1 MDNAWKWCAG
11 RVRISAEREGG
22 HWVLRVADDGPGIPP
37 DQTAAVLG
45 RGIRADQRGDVPGQG
60 IGLAVVREIVELYG
74 GSISLDRSG
83 LLGGLEV
90 TVRLPLR

>member
-1 MDNAWKWCAG
+1 
-11 RVRISAEREGG
+11 
-22 HWVLRVADDGPGIPP
+22 
-37 DQTAAVLG
+37 VLG